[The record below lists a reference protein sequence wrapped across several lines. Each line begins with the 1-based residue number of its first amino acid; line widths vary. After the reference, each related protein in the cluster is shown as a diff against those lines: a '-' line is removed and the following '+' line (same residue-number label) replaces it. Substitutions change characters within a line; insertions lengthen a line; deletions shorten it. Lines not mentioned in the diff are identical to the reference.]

1 MSMEWQISLSRQAE
15 KFLAR
20 NHLADTFVTEQISKA
35 ILKFSGET
43 VALDVRR
50 LAGVWSGH
58 YRIRSGKIRIIF
70 SVDFYEKRISV
81 EVVDFRGSA
90 YK

>member
-1 MSMEWQISLSRQAE
+1 MEWRIALSRQAE
-15 KFLAR
+15 KFLTR
-20 NHLADTFVTEQISKA
+20 NHLADNFVTEQISKA

-43 VALDVRR
+43 VPLDIRQ
-50 LAGVWSGH
+50 LAGVWSGY

-70 SVDFYEKRISV
+70 SIDFYEKQVSV
-81 EVVDFRGSA
+81 EVVDFRGSV

>member
-1 MSMEWQISLSRQAE
+1 MEWQISLSRQAE

-20 NHLADTFVTEQISKA
+20 NHLADTFVTDLISKA
-35 ILKFSGET
+35 IRKFSGET
-43 VALDVRR
+43 VALDLRR
-50 LAGVWSGH
+50 LTGKWSDQ
-58 YRIRSGKIRIIF
+58 YRIRTRKIRIIF
-70 SVDFYEKRISV
+70 SIDFYEKQVLV

>member
-1 MSMEWQISLSRQAE
+1 MEWEISLSRQAE

-20 NHLADTFVTEQISKA
+20 NHLTDGFVTEQVSKA
-35 ILKFSGET
+35 IRKFSGET
-43 VALDVRR
+43 VPLDIRQ
-50 LAGVWSGH
+50 LTGVWLGH

-70 SVDFYEKRISV
+70 AIDFHGRKVMV
-81 EVVDFRGSA
+81 EVVDFRGNA

>member
-1 MSMEWQISLSRQAE
+1 MAWRISLSRQAE

-20 NHLADTFVTEQISKA
+20 NHLADSFVMERVEDA
-35 ILKFSGET
+35 LLKFSGET
-43 VALDVRR
+43 VSVDLSR
-50 LAGVWSGH
+50 LSGKWAGH
-58 YRIRSGKIRIIF
+58 YRIRTGKVRIIF
-70 SVDFYEKRISV
+70 ATDFYEKQVWV